1 MEFFYFLFCLF
12 CKLWVVRFCEYFLDL
27 SFWFDEMYVTDWR
40 GQWTRQ
46 LYPIYSHW
54 REKEKKR
61 FNPKE
66 HLCCLQSNFR
76 GKEFSLDVVVGPHL
90 FIIGTNEF
98 SRSFVSAIFQLNFA
112 FGLNVCFFYF
122 SGLRIKWKQTRCGG
136 VTRDEWNVVSM
147 TRGWNVKESRA
158 VRLKVGLL
166 NEETAKMNK
175 VRP

>member
-112 FGLNVCFFYF
+112 FGLNVCFFLFFWSKNKMKTDQMWWCHAGWMECRLYD
-122 SGLRIKWKQTRCGG
+122 SRVERKR
-136 VTRDEWNVVSM
+136 VTSSSFEGRPFE
-147 TRGWNVKESRA
+147 RGN
-158 VRLKVGLL
+158 G
-166 NEETAKMNK
+166 
-175 VRP
+175 

>member
-1 MEFFYFLFCLF
+1 MEFVFFCSVYF
-12 CKLWVVRFCEYFLDL
+12 CKFCFFVNIFLDL
-27 SFWFDEMYVTDWR
+27 SFWFDEMHLTDWR

-46 LYPIYSHW
+46 LCPIYFHW
-54 REKEKKR
+54 REKEKKDSI
-61 FNPKE
+61 PKKIFVVYN
-66 HLCCLQSNFR
+66 QISVAKNFLLMLL
-76 GKEFSLDVVVGPHL
+76 LDHGP
-90 FIIGTNEF
+90 
-98 SRSFVSAIFQLNFA
+98 SFVYNNHKRVFTILC
-112 FGLNVCFFYF
+112 FGHFPVEFRVWIECFFIYF

>member
-1 MEFFYFLFCLF
+1 MKCIWPTGEANELANSARFIPIEARKRKKIQSDRKFLLF
-12 CKLWVVRFCEYFLDL
+12 IIKFQWQRIFLL
-27 SFWFDEMYVTDWR
+27 M
-40 GQWTRQ
+40 
-46 LYPIYSHW
+46 L
-54 REKEKKR
+54 
-61 FNPKE
+61 
-66 HLCCLQSNFR
+66 L
-76 GKEFSLDVVVGPHL
+76 LDPHL
-90 FIIGTNEF
+90 FIIITNEF

-158 VRLKVGLL
+158 VCLKVGLL